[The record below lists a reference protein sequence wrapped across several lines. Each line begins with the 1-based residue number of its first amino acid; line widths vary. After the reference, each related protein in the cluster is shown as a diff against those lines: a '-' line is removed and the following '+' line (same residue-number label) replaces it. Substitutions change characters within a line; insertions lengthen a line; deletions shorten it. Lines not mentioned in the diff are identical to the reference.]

1 MLKQFDA
8 APVSLYAGKFMCLLG
23 MLSILFASNCSANAL
38 PDDWNH
44 AYQYENVSGHGYVA
58 IYLSASG
65 NALGSANASLVVRGQ
80 QPLYCPPPKLALG
93 LHNYVDIF
101 ERELHR
107 IRMTI
112 TKDHR
117 ITIED
122 VLLSGLQMTFP
133 CAQR

>member
-8 APVSLYAGKFMCLLG
+8 APVSLYAGKFMFLLG

-65 NALGSANASLVVRGQ
+65 NALGSANALW
-80 QPLYCPPPKLALG
+80 
-93 LHNYVDIF
+93 
-101 ERELHR
+101 
-107 IRMTI
+107 
-112 TKDHR
+112 
-117 ITIED
+117 
-122 VLLSGLQMTFP
+122 LSGANSPSTVHPPSWL
-133 CAQR
+133 